1 VFRAGNR
8 ECNHVWLDL
17 PSLTKVGCDCI
28 GFAPVV
34 GRFRDARFADE
45 PTENEPPL
53 RTV

>member
-17 PSLTKVGCDCI
+17 PSLTKVG
-28 GFAPVV
+28 FAPVV
-34 GRFRDARFADE
+34 GRFPDARFADE
-45 PTENEPPL
+45 PTEDEPPL